1 MLHIIDQR
9 QRFGN
14 PAASE
19 ASPSKL
25 LLLGWV
31 AKEIVVVFL
40 RKIQQDDICA
50 RQQVSPLIFTFGVGG
65 SVGNLLKG
73 IQVGGND

>member
-19 ASPSKL
+19 ASASKLLL

-31 AKEIVVVFL
+31 AKEIVVVF
-40 RKIQQDDICA
+40 CA
-50 RQQVSPLIFTFGVGG
+50 KFNKMISALDNRCRH
-65 SVGNLLKG
+65 
-73 IQVGGND
+73 

>member
-19 ASPSKL
+19 ASPSKLLL

-50 RQQVSPLIFTFGVGG
+50 RQQVSPLIFLPLALVAESAIF
-65 SVGNLLKG
+65 
-73 IQVGGND
+73 

>member
-25 LLLGWV
+25 LLLLGWV
-31 AKEIVVVFL
+31 AKEIVGVFL

-50 RQQVSPLIFTFGVGG
+50 RQQVSPLIFLPLALVAESAIF
-65 SVGNLLKG
+65 
-73 IQVGGND
+73 

>member
-31 AKEIVVVFL
+31 AKEIVVVF
-40 RKIQQDDICA
+40 CA
-50 RQQVSPLIFTFGVGG
+50 KFNKMISALDNRCRH
-65 SVGNLLKG
+65 
-73 IQVGGND
+73 